1 MICDAPTRARLA
13 ALGELVV
20 HEDGRMP
27 DELIERHLPDA
38 VAILGQTDLPAERL
52 ARAPNLRA
60 VINVEGNFLPNVD
73 YAAARERGIHVLVAS
88 SAFAVPVA
96 EAALGMAID
105 LARGIGAADRAMRA
119 GTESYGLASNAGAFL
134 LAGAPVGIVGFGDL
148 GRALARLLAPFGCP
162 VRVHDPWLP
171 ELVVR
176 RAGAEPA
183 GLDELLAASRV
194 VFVFA
199 AATSD
204 NERFLGE
211 RELRLIRPGGVLL
224 LMSRAGVVDFDALVH
239 VVAEGRIRA
248 ATDVF
253 PDEPLAAG
261 HPARRLDGML
271 LSPHRAGGMPEAFLE
286 IRRLAVADL
295 ELILRGRP
303 RALPLHGH
311 RSRAAGR
318 ADRRHRGDLDRHHAV
333 QPGPAR
339 VVGRRCRRGRRRR
352 RGRAAVQ
359 HDRGQRQPVPGD
371 AGHARLARLARGD
384 RRLDRADDDRA
395 RLRRAR
401 LHRRLRQDH

>member
-1 MICDAPTRARLA
+1 VAEPLILVDPQPRTLAMICDPPTRARLE
-13 ALGELVV
+13 ALGRLVV
-20 HEDGRMP
+20 SDAERMP
-27 DELIERHLPDA
+27 AAQVDELLPDA

-52 ARAPNLRA
+52 ARAQQLRA
-60 VINVEGNFLPNVD
+60 VINVEGNFLPNVH
-73 YAAARERGIHVLVAS
+73 YPAARERGIHVLVAS
-88 SAFAVPVA
+88 SAFALPVA

-119 GTESYGLASNAGAFL
+119 GTEAYGLESNAGAFL

-148 GRALARLLAPFGCP
+148 GRALARLLGPFGCP

-286 IRRLAVADL
+286 IGRLAVADL
-295 ELILRGRP
+295 ELILRGLP
-303 RALPLHGH
+303 PVACKRAEPETVGRL
-311 RSRAAGR
+311 RSR
-318 ADRRHRGDLDRHHAV
+318 
-333 QPGPAR
+333 
-339 VVGRRCRRGRRRR
+339 
-352 RGRAAVQ
+352 
-359 HDRGQRQPVPGD
+359 PVE
-371 AGHARLARLARGD
+371 RS
-384 RRLDRADDDRA
+384 
-395 RLRRAR
+395 
-401 LHRRLRQDH
+401 

>member
-1 MICDAPTRARLA
+1 VAEPLILVDPQPRTLAMICDPPTRARLG
-13 ALGELVV
+13 ALGRLVV
-20 HEDGRMP
+20 SDAERMP
-27 DELIERHLPDA
+27 AAQVEELLPDA

-52 ARAPNLRA
+52 ARGQRLRA

-119 GTESYGLASNAGAFL
+119 GTESYGLDSNAGAFL

-148 GRALARLLAPFGCP
+148 GRALARLLGPFGCR

-224 LMSRAGVVDFDALVH
+224 LMSRASVVDFDALVR

-286 IRRLAVADL
+286 IGRLAVADL
-295 ELILRGRP
+295 ELILRGLP
-303 RALPLHGH
+303 PVACKRAEPETVGRL
-311 RSRAAGR
+311 RSR
-318 ADRRHRGDLDRHHAV
+318 
-333 QPGPAR
+333 
-339 VVGRRCRRGRRRR
+339 
-352 RGRAAVQ
+352 
-359 HDRGQRQPVPGD
+359 PVE
-371 AGHARLARLARGD
+371 RS
-384 RRLDRADDDRA
+384 
-395 RLRRAR
+395 
-401 LHRRLRQDH
+401 